1 MILSTT
7 LTYIYILQFLYTTM
21 DIPLGYVLGQ
31 TKRVYSNKLVAR
43 FKENNVNLSLDLF
56 IILFHIDLNE
66 EITQQ
71 QLADHLQKD
80 KSIIMRQIKILTEK
94 EYVTRF
100 WNKQDKREKNL
111 VLTKSGH
118 EILAL
123 IKSLAVNVSKEL
135 LSGVSDE
142 DIHAFERVIDAIVK
156 NSAYDIEVFN

>member
-1 MILSTT
+1 MKK
-7 LTYIYILQFLYTTM
+7 
-21 DIPLGYVLGQ
+21 PLGYILGQ
-31 TKRVYSNKLVAR
+31 TKRVYSNKLVAK
-43 FKENNVNLSLDLF
+43 FKENNVELSLDLF

-80 KSIIMRQIKILTEK
+80 KSIIMRQIKILTDK
-94 EYVTRF
+94 EYVARS

-123 IKSLAVNVSKEL
+123 IKSLAVNVSEEL
-135 LSGVSDE
+135 LSGVNEE
-142 DIHAFERVIDAIVK
+142 DKNAFERVIDVIVK
-156 NSAYDIEVFN
+156 NGAYDIEVFK

>member
-1 MILSTT
+1 MKK
-7 LTYIYILQFLYTTM
+7 
-21 DIPLGYVLGQ
+21 PLGYILGQ
-31 TKRVYSNKLVAR
+31 TKRVYSNKLVAK
-43 FKENNVNLSLDLF
+43 FKENNVELSLDLF

-80 KSIIMRQIKILTEK
+80 KSIIMRQIKILTDK
-94 EYVTRF
+94 EYVVRS

-123 IKSLAVNVSKEL
+123 IKSLAVNVSEEL
-135 LSGVSDE
+135 LSGVNEE
-142 DIHAFERVIDAIVK
+142 DKNAFERVIDVIVK
-156 NSAYDIEVFN
+156 NGANDIEVFK

>member
-1 MILSTT
+1 MKK
-7 LTYIYILQFLYTTM
+7 
-21 DIPLGYVLGQ
+21 PLGYILGQ
-31 TKRVYSNKLVAR
+31 TKRVYSNKLVAK
-43 FKENNVNLSLDLF
+43 FKENNVELSLDLF

-80 KSIIMRQIKILTEK
+80 KSIIMRQIKILTDK
-94 EYVTRF
+94 EYVVRS

-123 IKSLAVNVSKEL
+123 IKSLAVNVSDEL
-135 LSGVSDE
+135 LSGVNEE
-142 DIHAFERVIDAIVK
+142 DKNAFERVIDVIVK
-156 NSAYDIEVFN
+156 NGANDIEVFK